1 MKKLLSVS
9 ILSLCMAALL
19 AGPASAS
26 TLNDVKAKG
35 FLKCGVAPDNPGFSA
50 VDSKGLRLGFGVDF
64 TTAVATA
71 VGVEPKFVPLTS
83 KERLPALQSGEIDL
97 LFKTTTMTMSRDTRL
112 GLDFAAII
120 LYDGQGIMVRK
131 ELGIKSAKE
140 LDGASICLA
149 TGSTTELNISDYF
162 RQNGMKFKPVV
173 FEKQADVRKAYD
185 ANRCDCHTTD
195 VSGLAAQRSL
205 MTNPAEHMILPEMIS
220 KEPLGLV
227 TRHGDNQWTDIARWV
242 VNLTVTADEKGI
254 TQANVAEIAKTSKD
268 PEVQRMLGVT
278 GTLWTDLGLDKD
290 APIRVLQK
298 VGNYN
303 EIFNRNLGP
312 DTPLGM
318 PRGLNNLW
326 NNGGILYAPPFR

>member
-1 MKKLLSVS
+1 MKKSIAVS
-9 ILSLCMAALL
+9 LLSLCMAAIL
-19 AGPASAS
+19 AGPASAA
-26 TLNDVKAKG
+26 TLDDVKAKG
-35 FLKCGVAPDNPGFSA
+35 TLKCGVAPDNPGFSA
-50 VDSKGLRLGFGVDF
+50 LDSKGKRIGFGVDF

-71 VGVEPKFVPLTS
+71 VGVEPTFVPLTS
-83 KERLPALQSGEIDL
+83 KERLPALQSGEVDL
-97 LFKTTTMTMSRDTRL
+97 LFKTTTWTMSRDTRL
-112 GLDFAAII
+112 GLDFAATI

-185 ANRCDCHTTD
+185 AGRCDCHTTD

-220 KEPLGLV
+220 KEPLGML
-227 TRHGDNQWTDIARWV
+227 TRHGDNQWNDIARWV
-242 VNLTVTADEKGI
+242 INLTIAAEEKGI
-254 TQANVAEIAKTSKD
+254 TKANVAEIAKTSSD
-268 PEVQRMLGVT
+268 PEVQRMLGIT

-298 VGNYN
+298 VGNYG

-318 PRGLNNLW
+318 NRGLNNLW
-326 NNGGILYAPPFR
+326 NNGGILYSPPFR